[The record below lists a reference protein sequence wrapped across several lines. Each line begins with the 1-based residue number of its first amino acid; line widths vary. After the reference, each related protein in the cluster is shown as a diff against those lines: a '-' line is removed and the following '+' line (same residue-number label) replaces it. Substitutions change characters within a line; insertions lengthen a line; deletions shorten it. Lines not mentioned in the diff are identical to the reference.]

1 MGNDSLITQKKVI
14 SPNNNN
20 DLAKVKN
27 FMESNPNGCLNFRYY
42 LNRDISVIKNHIFT
56 CLYYNNEN
64 IIGYGHLD
72 YEDGKIWL
80 GIIISDDSKS
90 KGFGGLIM
98 DDLLSKTQE
107 PIYLSVDKDNK
118 IAQRLYKNKKF
129 FIFKEN
135 NKNIIMVR
143 KMADTLGTLVDK
155 LTTVDLK
162 MWNNQELLYE
172 IRRMSFDEYKEK
184 YFNSEDGANKLWN
197 VLKKAC
203 DLNVQ
208 RNQLINEVDEK
219 ILEIINAKLSG
230 EDLDNGKFLQRS
242 HKTY

>member
-14 SPNNNN
+14 SPNNSN
-20 DLAKVKN
+20 DLEMVKN
-27 FMESNPNGCLNFRYY
+27 FIGSNPNGCLNFRYY
-42 LNRDISVIKNHIFT
+42 LNRDISIIKNHIFT